1 MTLRPNFQQVSLLS
15 TVPLL
20 NPQSLLRRRWHCTVD
35 GQARSEGCPVLL
47 SGLKLPVTKACGD
60 DTATGAQEAFNV
72 AEQERAECL
81 RLLSALQTL
90 QNDMPGWNN
99 ETYQAGQAR
108 VTALLGNLQAQSS
121 KMDDCLQPLTKELQ
135 QVKKTCHA
143 KSALR
148 RAARWSLVKGWE
160 AFGLTK
166 HWLNL
171 TIEFINC
178 Q

>member
-1 MTLRPNFQQVSLLS
+1 MSSNL
-15 TVPLL
+15 
-20 NPQSLLRRRWHCTVD
+20 
-35 GQARSEGCPVLL
+35 
-47 SGLKLPVTKACGD
+47 
-60 DTATGAQEAFNV
+60 
-72 AEQERAECL
+72 ERM
-81 RLLSALQTL
+81 QTL
-90 QNDMPGWNN
+90 QSDVSSWDN
-99 ETYQAGQAR
+99 ETYKAGQAT

-121 KMDDCLQPLTKELQ
+121 KMDDCLQPLAKELQ

-171 TIEFINC
+171 IIEFKLSMMRRNWMIMRALKVSHKSRKVC
-178 Q
+178 PVTRPWALALSTQAVTAGVVPASTMKLPKSLSVSLPPELPQDCCC